1 MEIFGNS
8 EEYLLVSNIKSSD
21 TEIINRK
28 NDTTLSVYW
37 NKNKIT
43 PIFVD
48 NIEYVLQPNQLFF
61 LTEFHNIDISKTEE
75 INLVKFNRSF
85 YCIDNHDSQ
94 IGCKGLLF
102 FGSNQM
108 PIITLDELR
117 RNQFEILWNVFLSE
131 MNYKDD
137 FQIEMLQMLL
147 KRFLILSTRI
157 FREQNQILN
166 TKESKIDTIRDY
178 NFLVEMH
185 YKSKHLVTQY
195 ADLMNRPAKSLTNL
209 FATHYNKSPL
219 KIIQERIF
227 LEAKRYLMY
236 SDRTIKQTAFELGF
250 DDMQSFSRFFKN
262 LSGVSPKKFKELS
275 IKQA

>member
-8 EEYLLVSNIKSSD
+8 EEYLLVSNIKSLD

-28 NDTTLSVYW
+28 NETSLSIYW
-37 NKNKIT
+37 NKNKTTSIY
-43 PIFVD
+43 VD
-48 NIEYVLQPNQLFF
+48 SIEYLLQPNQLFF
-61 LTEFHNIDISKTEE
+61 LTEFHHVDISKIES
-75 INLVKFNRSF
+75 INLIKFNRSF

-108 PIITLDELR
+108 PIVTLDEKR
-117 RNQFEILWNVFLSE
+117 SIQFEVLWNVFLSE
-131 MNYKDD
+131 MSYKDD

-157 FREQNQILN
+157 FREQNQIKDI
-166 TKESKIDTIRDY
+166 KESKIDIIRDY

-185 YKSKHLVTQY
+185 YKSKHLVSDY
-195 ADLMNRPAKSLTNL
+195 ADLLNRPSKSLTNL
-209 FATHYNKSPL
+209 FATHYEKSPL
-219 KIIQERIF
+219 KIIQDRIF
-227 LEAKRYLMY
+227 LEAKRYLLY

-250 DDMQSFSRFFKN
+250 EDIQSFSRFFKN
-262 LSGVSPKKFKELS
+262 LSGVSPKKFKEINNS
-275 IKQA
+275 QH